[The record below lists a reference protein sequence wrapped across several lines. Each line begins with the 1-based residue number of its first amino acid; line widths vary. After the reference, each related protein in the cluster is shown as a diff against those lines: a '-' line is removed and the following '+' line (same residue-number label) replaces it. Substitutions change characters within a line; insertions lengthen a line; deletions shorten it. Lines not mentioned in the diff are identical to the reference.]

1 MEVLYILTGFLFH
14 ADNLCVKT
22 LFNERI
28 LPDGSFFCESC
39 HSKSKLSTLPNR
51 PGTYKIT
58 CYKCKHETLVKVEEE
73 NSSNGFFI
81 HPEEK
86 VEEPK
91 VAATP
96 KEEKELTEE
105 EYKKYESIFLQ
116 DTQIISVG
124 DAVSKPLIEINKF
137 TIPKLKRQENWFDKV
152 LSKFKLPEAA
162 GSNPYFQF
170 AKRYRYYLATAF
182 FLLICLCIFI
192 PIKNSYEEV
201 KGEVDGL
208 LLELNRHK
216 PSKILDRNGVLVSE
230 IFQKK
235 TGSLKLSD
243 YPPKLI
249 KIILSVEDQ
258 NFYKHGGIDYFALM
272 RATYK
277 NIINMRYIQG
287 ASTITQQLAR
297 ILIKDR
303 RKSITRKF
311 REALVAIA
319 LESKLSKD
327 QILEAYLN
335 QVYLGHGA
343 FGIENGA
350 KYYFNKTPD
359 KLKTMEMI
367 LLSSLASAP
376 NRYSP
381 FKNRELSENR
391 VRVIVNT
398 LEGRDIISER
408 FQNKINRFYETLQTP
423 SSLTVFGSRY
433 DKAPFVTEHIREF
446 LKSLDPNIN
455 IYDIGGYTVETTL
468 VQEIQEILSDEVA
481 AHLNNLKEKG
491 KIKRVKIKN
500 SPDNTDV
507 SDELQAAVIALDP
520 STGAVLFMHGGG
532 EQFNS
537 KNQFNRAVQMR
548 RQTGSSIKPVLYASA
563 IDSSMFNA
571 ASVLLDAPI
580 MFSSPDGRGTW
591 TPDNFGSAYEGE
603 MNLRDA
609 LAKSKNTIAVQIG
622 ERMGL
627 ANLEKYY
634 SAFFFPDPAEK
645 NKRYRNDL
653 SVTLGSLEISPLEM
667 ATVFGNFS
675 NDGVIKRPY
684 LISRVLN
691 QEGKEIYKHLDR
703 DEFQLKIP
711 EERRVIASDTAEIMV
726 SLMKGSANASGIRK
740 YGYSGEI
747 AGKTGTTND
756 NIDAW
761 FVGTKPRLSMAIWI
775 GFDDASYGMGKSGM
789 GAELAAPLWARI
801 GKKIKDL
808 QVVPEEKFNF
818 SKKATRLVVCRESG
832 LFASDVCPDRVSE
845 LFTKEGR
852 PSGTCRLSHDYVP
865 RLR

>member
-1 MEVLYILTGFLFH
+1 
-14 ADNLCVKT
+14 VKT
-22 LFNERI
+22 LYNERI

-58 CYKCKHETLVKVEEE
+58 CYKCKHETLVRVEEE
-73 NSSNGFFI
+73 NSNQEFI
-81 HPEEK
+81 LEPEAKAENT
-86 VEEPK
+86 PK
-91 VAATP
+91 VDTN
-96 KEEKELTEE
+96 KELTEE

-116 DTQIISVG
+116 DTQFISVG
-124 DAVSKPLIEINKF
+124 DAVNKPLLEINKV
-137 TIPKLKRQENWFDKV
+137 TLPKIKKQETWFE
-152 LSKFKLPEAA
+152 KFLQKFQLPEKTD
-162 GSNPYFQF
+162 SNRYLQF
-170 AKRYRYYLATAF
+170 AKKYRYFLAAA
-182 FLLICLCIFI
+182 LLILISISIII
-192 PIKNSYEEV
+192 PIRSSYIEV
-201 KGEVDGL
+201 KSEVDEL
-208 LLELNRHK
+208 LVELNRHK

-235 TGSLKLSD
+235 TGTLKLSD

-258 NFYKHGGIDYFALM
+258 NFYKHGGIDYFALL

-277 NIINMRYIQG
+277 NIINMGYIQG

-303 RKSITRKF
+303 RKSIGRKF
-311 REALVAIA
+311 REAMVAIA

-381 FKNRELSENR
+381 FKNRELSEGR

-398 LEGRDIISER
+398 LEARNIISER
-408 FQNKINRFYETLQTP
+408 FQNKINKFYETLETP
-423 SSLTVFGSRY
+423 ASMTVFGSRY

-455 IYDIGGYTVETTL
+455 IYDIGGYTIETTL
-468 VQEIQEILSDEVA
+468 IQEIQEVLSDEVA
-481 AHLNNLKEKG
+481 LHLNQMKEKG

-500 SPDNTDV
+500 TPDNTDV
-507 SDELQAAVIALDP
+507 SDELQAAVVAVDP

-548 RQTGSSIKPVLYASA
+548 RQTGSSIKPILYASA
-563 IDSSMFNA
+563 IDSGIFNA
-571 ASVLLDAPI
+571 ASILLDAPI
-580 MFSSPDGRGTW
+580 MFSSPDGKGTW

-627 ANLEKYY
+627 PNLEKYY
-634 SAFFFPDPAEK
+634 SSFFFPDPNEK
-645 NKRYRNDL
+645 SKRYRNDL
-653 SVTLGSLEISPLEM
+653 SVTLGSLEISPIEM
-667 ATVFGNFS
+667 AAVYGNFS
-675 NDGVIKRPY
+675 NDGIIKRPY
-684 LISRVLN
+684 LITRILN
-691 QEGKEIYKHLDR
+691 QEGKEIYKHFDR

-711 EERRVIASDTAEIMV
+711 EERRVIAPDTAEVMV

-761 FVGTKPRLSMAIWI
+761 FVGTRPRLSMAIWM
-775 GFDDASYGMGKSGM
+775 GYDDASYGMGKSGM

-801 GKKIKDL
+801 AKKIKDL
-808 QVVPEEKFNF
+808 NVIPEEKFAF
-818 SKKATRLVVCRESG
+818 SKHATRQVVCRESG
-832 LFASDVCPDRVSE
+832 LYASDICPDRVSE
-845 LFTKEGR
+845 LFTKEGK
-852 PSGTCRLSHDYVP
+852 PNGTCRLSHDYVP
-865 RLR
+865 KLR

>member
-1 MEVLYILTGFLFH
+1 M
-14 ADNLCVKT
+14 KT
-22 LFNERI
+22 LYNERI

-58 CYKCKHETLVKVEEE
+58 CYKCKHETLVRVEEE
-73 NSSNGFFI
+73 NSNQEFI
-81 HPEEK
+81 LEPEAKAENT
-86 VEEPK
+86 PK
-91 VAATP
+91 VDTN
-96 KEEKELTEE
+96 KELTEE

-116 DTQIISVG
+116 DTQFISVG
-124 DAVSKPLIEINKF
+124 DAVNKPLLEINKV
-137 TIPKLKRQENWFDKV
+137 TLPKIKKQETWFE
-152 LSKFKLPEAA
+152 KFLQKFQLPEKTD
-162 GSNPYFQF
+162 SNRYLQF
-170 AKRYRYYLATAF
+170 AKKYRYFLAAA
-182 FLLICLCIFI
+182 LLILISVSIII
-192 PIKNSYEEV
+192 PIRSSYIEV
-201 KGEVDGL
+201 KSEVDEL
-208 LLELNRHK
+208 LVELNRHK

-235 TGSLKLSD
+235 TGTLKLSD

-258 NFYKHGGIDYFALM
+258 NFYKHGGIDYFALL

-277 NIINMRYIQG
+277 NIINMGYIQG

-303 RKSITRKF
+303 RKSIGRKF
-311 REALVAIA
+311 REAMVAIA

-381 FKNRELSENR
+381 FKNRELSEGR

-398 LEGRDIISER
+398 LEARNIISER
-408 FQNKINRFYETLQTP
+408 FQNKINKFYETLETP
-423 SSLTVFGSRY
+423 ASMTVFGSRY

-455 IYDIGGYTVETTL
+455 IYDIGGYTIETTL
-468 VQEIQEILSDEVA
+468 IQEIQEVLSDEVA
-481 AHLNNLKEKG
+481 LHLNQMKEKG

-500 SPDNTDV
+500 TPDNTDV
-507 SDELQAAVIALDP
+507 SDELQAAVVAVDP

-548 RQTGSSIKPVLYASA
+548 RQTGSSIKPILYASA
-563 IDSSMFNA
+563 IDSGIFNA
-571 ASVLLDAPI
+571 ASILLDAPI
-580 MFSSPDGRGTW
+580 MFSSPDGKGTW

-627 ANLEKYY
+627 PNLEKYY
-634 SAFFFPDPAEK
+634 SSFFFPDPNEK
-645 NKRYRNDL
+645 SKRYRNDL
-653 SVTLGSLEISPLEM
+653 SVTLGSLEISPIEM
-667 ATVFGNFS
+667 AAVYGNFS
-675 NDGVIKRPY
+675 NDGIIKRPY
-684 LISRVLN
+684 LITRILN
-691 QEGKEIYKHLDR
+691 QEGKEIYKHFDR

-711 EERRVIASDTAEIMV
+711 EERRVIAPDTAEVMV

-761 FVGTKPRLSMAIWI
+761 FVGTRPRLSMAIWM
-775 GFDDASYGMGKSGM
+775 GYDDASYGMGKSGM

-801 GKKIKDL
+801 AKKIKDL
-808 QVVPEEKFNF
+808 NVIPEEKFAF
-818 SKKATRLVVCRESG
+818 SKHATRQVVCRESG
-832 LFASDVCPDRVSE
+832 LYASDICPDRVSE
-845 LFTKEGR
+845 LFTKEGK
-852 PSGTCRLSHDYVP
+852 PNGTCRLSHDYVP
-865 RLR
+865 KLR

>member
-1 MEVLYILTGFLFH
+1 M
-14 ADNLCVKT
+14 KT
-22 LFNERI
+22 LYNERI

-58 CYKCKHETLVKVEEE
+58 CYKCKHETLVRVEEE
-73 NSSNGFFI
+73 NSNQEFI
-81 HPEEK
+81 LEPEAKAENT
-86 VEEPK
+86 PK
-91 VAATP
+91 VDTN
-96 KEEKELTEE
+96 KELTEE

-116 DTQIISVG
+116 DTQFISVG
-124 DAVSKPLIEINKF
+124 DVVNKPLLEINKV
-137 TIPKLKRQENWFDKV
+137 TLPKIKKQETWFE
-152 LSKFKLPEAA
+152 KFLQKFQLPEKTD
-162 GSNPYFQF
+162 SNRYLQF
-170 AKRYRYYLATAF
+170 AKKYRYFLAAA
-182 FLLICLCIFI
+182 LLILISISIII
-192 PIKNSYEEV
+192 PIRSSYIEV
-201 KGEVDGL
+201 KSEVDEL
-208 LLELNRHK
+208 LVELNRHK

-235 TGSLKLSD
+235 TGTLKLSD

-258 NFYKHGGIDYFALM
+258 NFYKHGGIDYFALL

-277 NIINMRYIQG
+277 NIINMGYIQG

-303 RKSITRKF
+303 RKSIGRKF
-311 REALVAIA
+311 REAMVAIA

-381 FKNRELSENR
+381 FKNRELSEGR

-398 LEGRDIISER
+398 LEARNIISER
-408 FQNKINRFYETLQTP
+408 FQNKINKFYETLETP
-423 SSLTVFGSRY
+423 ASMTVFGSRY

-455 IYDIGGYTVETTL
+455 IYDIGGYTIETTL
-468 VQEIQEILSDEVA
+468 IQEIQEVLSDEVA
-481 AHLNNLKEKG
+481 LHLNQMKEKG

-500 SPDNTDV
+500 TPDNTDV
-507 SDELQAAVIALDP
+507 SDELQAAVVAVDP

-548 RQTGSSIKPVLYASA
+548 RQTGSSIKPILYASA
-563 IDSSMFNA
+563 IDSGIFNA
-571 ASVLLDAPI
+571 ASILLDAPI
-580 MFSSPDGRGTW
+580 MFSSPDGKGTW

-627 ANLEKYY
+627 PNLEKYY
-634 SAFFFPDPAEK
+634 SSFFFPDPNEK
-645 NKRYRNDL
+645 SKRYRNDL
-653 SVTLGSLEISPLEM
+653 SVTLGSLEISPIEM
-667 ATVFGNFS
+667 AAVYGNFS
-675 NDGVIKRPY
+675 NDGIIKRPY
-684 LISRVLN
+684 LITRILN
-691 QEGKEIYKHLDR
+691 QEGKEIYKHFDR

-711 EERRVIASDTAEIMV
+711 EERRVIAPDTAEVMV

-761 FVGTKPRLSMAIWI
+761 FVGTRPRLSMAIWM
-775 GFDDASYGMGKSGM
+775 GYDDASYGMGKSGM

-801 GKKIKDL
+801 AKKIKDL
-808 QVVPEEKFNF
+808 NVIPEEKFAF
-818 SKKATRLVVCRESG
+818 SKHATRQVVCRESG
-832 LFASDVCPDRVSE
+832 LYASDICPDRVSE
-845 LFTKEGR
+845 LFTKEGK
-852 PSGTCRLSHDYVP
+852 PNGTCRLSHDYVP
-865 RLR
+865 KLR

>member
-1 MEVLYILTGFLFH
+1 M
-14 ADNLCVKT
+14 KT
-22 LFNERI
+22 LYNERI

-58 CYKCKHETLVKVEEE
+58 CYKCKHETLVRVEEE
-73 NSSNGFFI
+73 NSNQEFI
-81 HPEEK
+81 LEPEAKAENT
-86 VEEPK
+86 PK
-91 VAATP
+91 VDTN
-96 KEEKELTEE
+96 KELTEE

-116 DTQIISVG
+116 DTQFISVG
-124 DAVSKPLIEINKF
+124 DAVNKPLLEINKV
-137 TIPKLKRQENWFDKV
+137 TLPKIKKQETWFE
-152 LSKFKLPEAA
+152 KFLQKFQLPEKTD
-162 GSNPYFQF
+162 SNRYLQF
-170 AKRYRYYLATAF
+170 AKKYRYFLAAA
-182 FLLICLCIFI
+182 LLILISISIII
-192 PIKNSYEEV
+192 PIRSSYIEV
-201 KGEVDGL
+201 KSEVDEL
-208 LLELNRHK
+208 LVELNRHK

-235 TGSLKLSD
+235 TGTLKLSD

-258 NFYKHGGIDYFALM
+258 NFYKHGGIDYFALL

-277 NIINMRYIQG
+277 NIINMGYIQG

-303 RKSITRKF
+303 RKSIGRKF
-311 REALVAIA
+311 REAMVAIA

-381 FKNRELSENR
+381 FKNRELSEGR

-398 LEGRDIISER
+398 LEARNIISER
-408 FQNKINRFYETLQTP
+408 FQNKINKFYETLETP
-423 SSLTVFGSRY
+423 ASMTVFGSRY

-455 IYDIGGYTVETTL
+455 IYDIGGYTIETTL
-468 VQEIQEILSDEVA
+468 IQEIQEVLSDEVA
-481 AHLNNLKEKG
+481 LHLNQMKEKG

-500 SPDNTDV
+500 TPDNTDV
-507 SDELQAAVIALDP
+507 SDELQAAVVAVDP

-548 RQTGSSIKPVLYASA
+548 RQTGSSIKPILYASA
-563 IDSSMFNA
+563 IDSGIFNA
-571 ASVLLDAPI
+571 ASILLDAPI
-580 MFSSPDGRGTW
+580 MFSSPDGKGTW

-627 ANLEKYY
+627 PNLEKYY
-634 SAFFFPDPAEK
+634 SSFFFPDPNEK
-645 NKRYRNDL
+645 SKRYRNDL
-653 SVTLGSLEISPLEM
+653 SVTLGSLEISPIEM
-667 ATVFGNFS
+667 AAVYGNFS
-675 NDGVIKRPY
+675 NDGIIKRPY
-684 LISRVLN
+684 LITRILN
-691 QEGKEIYKHLDR
+691 QEGKEIYKHFDR

-711 EERRVIASDTAEIMV
+711 EERRVIAPDTAEVMV

-747 AGKTGTTND
+747 A
-756 NIDAW
+756 
-761 FVGTKPRLSMAIWI
+761 
-775 GFDDASYGMGKSGM
+775 
-789 GAELAAPLWARI
+789 
-801 GKKIKDL
+801 
-808 QVVPEEKFNF
+808 
-818 SKKATRLVVCRESG
+818 
-832 LFASDVCPDRVSE
+832 
-845 LFTKEGR
+845 
-852 PSGTCRLSHDYVP
+852 
-865 RLR
+865 

>member
-1 MEVLYILTGFLFH
+1 M
-14 ADNLCVKT
+14 KT
-22 LFNERI
+22 LYNERI

-58 CYKCKHETLVKVEEE
+58 CYKCKHETLVRVEEE
-73 NSSNGFFI
+73 NSNQEFI
-81 HPEEK
+81 LEPEAKAENT
-86 VEEPK
+86 PK
-91 VAATP
+91 VDTN
-96 KEEKELTEE
+96 KELTEE

-116 DTQIISVG
+116 DTQFISVG
-124 DAVSKPLIEINKF
+124 DAVNKPLLEINKV
-137 TIPKLKRQENWFDKV
+137 TLPKIKKQETWFE
-152 LSKFKLPEAA
+152 KFLQKFQLPEKTD
-162 GSNPYFQF
+162 SNRYLQF
-170 AKRYRYYLATAF
+170 AKKYRYFLAAA
-182 FLLICLCIFI
+182 LLILISISIII
-192 PIKNSYEEV
+192 PIRSSYIEV
-201 KGEVDGL
+201 KSEVDEL
-208 LLELNRHK
+208 LVELNRHK

-235 TGSLKLSD
+235 TGTLKLSD

-258 NFYKHGGIDYFALM
+258 NFYKHGGIDYFALL

-277 NIINMRYIQG
+277 NIINMGYIQG

-303 RKSITRKF
+303 RKSIGRKF
-311 REALVAIA
+311 REAMVAIA

-381 FKNRELSENR
+381 FKNRELSEGR

-398 LEGRDIISER
+398 LEARNIISER
-408 FQNKINRFYETLQTP
+408 FQNKINKFYETLETP
-423 SSLTVFGSRY
+423 ASMTVFGSRY

-455 IYDIGGYTVETTL
+455 IYDIGGYTIETTL
-468 VQEIQEILSDEVA
+468 IQEIQEVLSDEVA
-481 AHLNNLKEKG
+481 LHLNQMKEKG

-500 SPDNTDV
+500 TPDNTDV
-507 SDELQAAVIALDP
+507 SDELQAAVVAVDP

-548 RQTGSSIKPVLYASA
+548 RQTGSSIKPILYASA
-563 IDSSMFNA
+563 IDSGIFNA
-571 ASVLLDAPI
+571 ASILLDAPI
-580 MFSSPDGRGTW
+580 MFSSPDGKGTW

-627 ANLEKYY
+627 PNLEKYY
-634 SAFFFPDPAEK
+634 SSFFFPDPNEK
-645 NKRYRNDL
+645 SKRYRNDL
-653 SVTLGSLEISPLEM
+653 SVTLGSLEISPIEM
-667 ATVFGNFS
+667 AAVYGNFS
-675 NDGVIKRPY
+675 NDGIIKRPY
-684 LISRVLN
+684 LITRILN
-691 QEGKEIYKHLDR
+691 QEGKEIYKHFDR

-711 EERRVIASDTAEIMV
+711 EERRVIAPDTAEVMV

-761 FVGTKPRLSMAIWI
+761 FVGTRPRLSMAIWM
-775 GFDDASYGMGKSGM
+775 GYDDASYGMGKSGM

-801 GKKIKDL
+801 AKKIKDL
-808 QVVPEEKFNF
+808 NVIPEEKFAF
-818 SKKATRLVVCRESG
+818 SKHATRQVVCRESG
-832 LFASDVCPDRVSE
+832 LYASDICPDRVSE
-845 LFTKEGR
+845 LFTKEGK
-852 PSGTCRLSHDYVP
+852 PNGTCRLSHDYVP
-865 RLR
+865 KLR